1 MGNPF
6 CPYCR
11 DVLLVTKTSTSVI
24 EKGGV
29 EKLFG
34 FIFGKASDRI
44 GMSKYWWCRK
54 CKRHWKKG
62 GAVIMRDY

>member
-1 MGNPF
+1 M
-6 CPYCR
+6 
-11 DVLLVTKTSTSVI
+11 VTKTSTNVV

-34 FIFGKASDRI
+34 FIYGKTTDRI
-44 GMSKYWWCRK
+44 GISKYWWCRK